1 MITFKDYLV
10 WYNNLDVEPFVEA
23 IEKMFDQPRNLDL
36 LKEFCSRVCTKKLF
50 SDLGQLLN
58 TFFSLFQLKEIRI
71 CIINLKKISSGDF
84 QSFSTG
90 ITKKTKRISAVGNY
104 VNEFGELMRM
114 HYTFG
119 LYHNQC
125 QPGIMLGEGKK
136 MISKK
141 RNRLFQ

>member
-36 LKEFCSRVCTKKLF
+36 LKEFCSGVCTKKLF

-58 TFFSLFQLKEIRI
+58 TFFSLFQERDKDLYYKFK
-71 CIINLKKISSGDF
+71 LKKISSGDF

-90 ITKKTKRISAVGNY
+90 ITKKTKRISARW
-104 VNEFGELMRM
+104 E
-114 HYTFG
+114 
-119 LYHNQC
+119 
-125 QPGIMLGEGKK
+125 IM
-136 MISKK
+136 
-141 RNRLFQ
+141 